1 MNKIVDFLNSAAGTA
16 LVFILGLA
24 GVLYFS
30 VVLLQTSREKRV
42 QSLER
47 AQEEYILEC
56 VNSLTEKHNMEYN
69 MALKE
74 CKNTLGTK

>member
-16 LVFILGLA
+16 LVVILGLA

-30 VVLLQTSREKRV
+30 VVLLQTSREKKM
-42 QSLER
+42 QSLEQ

-56 VNSLTEKHNMEYN
+56 VNSLTEKHNLEYN
-69 MALKE
+69 VALKE
-74 CKNTLGTK
+74 CKDTLGTK